1 MSILQQIPAFGR
13 FLLVGGSFSLGYAL
27 TTAALIRFVGLPP
40 LATSVIVYLFCI
52 PAAFWAQKKISFRA
66 VWAGRSA
73 MLVYA
78 ATQLASLAIVSTV
91 TSRFVTRNFVY
102 DTGLFLVTAGTAAI
116 VSFLICRYIIFR
128 PQSGPGVQ

>member
-1 MSILQQIPAFGR
+1 MSILHQLSAFWR

-27 TTAALIRFVGLPP
+27 TTAALISFVGTPSLS
-40 LATSVIVYLFCI
+40 TSVVVYLFCI
-52 PAAFWAQKKISFRA
+52 PAAFWAQKKIAFRA
-66 VWAGRSA
+66 DRSGRSA
-73 MLVYA
+73 MLIYA

-91 TSRFVTRNFVY
+91 TTRFVTQNFVY

-128 PQSGPGVQ
+128 PQSGSRVQ